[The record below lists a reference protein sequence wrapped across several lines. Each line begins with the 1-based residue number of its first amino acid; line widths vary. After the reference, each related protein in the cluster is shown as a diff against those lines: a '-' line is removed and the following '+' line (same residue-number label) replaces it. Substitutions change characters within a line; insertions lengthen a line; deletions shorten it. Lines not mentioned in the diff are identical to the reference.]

1 MGYEKL
7 GLQQLRE
14 LCDAF
19 GLATDGKKAELV
31 ARIESK
37 AVANVADAAA
47 ATAAAAADP
56 VEGSRAPAAAPRAQ
70 CPVKREAEAF
80 LQTLGIDGVYFKRDQ
95 DRCYCSQCYP
105 ARFPDTIPNE
115 GPTEYV
121 VPRGWYR
128 FGLAFGGESK
138 ARSGEHT
145 DL

>member
-37 AVANVADAAA
+37 AVAKHVADAGAA

-80 LQTLGIDGVYFKRDQ
+80 LQTLGIDGVYFKLAIKTGATAVSAIR
-95 DRCYCSQCYP
+95 R
-105 ARFPDTIPNE
+105 AFPTQF
-115 GPTEYV
+115 PTKA
-121 VPRGWYR
+121 PQSTWCR
-128 FGLAFGGESK
+128 AGGFAS
-138 ARSGEHT
+138 AWRTHGCMTPS
-145 DL
+145 